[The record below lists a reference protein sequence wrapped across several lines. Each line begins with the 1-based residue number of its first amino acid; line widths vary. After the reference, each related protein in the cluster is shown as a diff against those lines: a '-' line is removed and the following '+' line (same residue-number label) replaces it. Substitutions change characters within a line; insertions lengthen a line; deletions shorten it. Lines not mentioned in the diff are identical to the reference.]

1 MPLKAAF
8 FRSYNDAR
16 EIPSDGRPQI
26 AFAGR
31 SNVGKS
37 TLLNR
42 LVGRK
47 RLAKTSKTPGRTR
60 LLNFFL
66 IEDRY
71 FFVDLP
77 GYGYARA
84 SIQAKAEWGK
94 LVNDYLEN
102 AKSLKGLCFLI
113 DCRRDP
119 DEDDLMMIDWME
131 AKGIGFVVVLT
142 KADKLSRGKLSQKS
156 REINRVFKTESIPF
170 SSLSGIGKR
179 ELLGWI
185 EKTVNYGS

>member
-1 MPLKAAF
+1 MPLNAIF
-8 FRSYNDAR
+8 FRSYANAR

-37 TLLNR
+37 SLINK

-47 RLAKTSKTPGRTR
+47 KLAKTSKTPGRTR

-66 IEDRY
+66 INDSF

-84 SIQAKAEWGK
+84 SMKARKEWGK
-94 LVNDYLEN
+94 LVDNYLEN
-102 AKSLKGLCFLI
+102 SPSLKGFILLI

-119 DEDDLMMIDWME
+119 DENDFIMLDWLQSR
-131 AKGIGFVVVLT
+131 GINCVIVLT
-142 KADKLSRGKLSQKS
+142 KSDKLSRSNIMKKADNLRLLLK
-156 REINRVFKTESIPF
+156 RDPIPF
-170 SSLSGIGKR
+170 STITGLGKK
-179 ELLGWI
+179 ELVLWI
-185 EKTVNYGS
+185 ARAVGE